1 MLSIHHVSDYV
12 GDSMNEDYN
21 YIVENFYDTCE
32 VHKNCTVEIWSNSIT
47 GKTSIGWYENIEDY
61 RKEKENENADC

>member
-1 MLSIHHVSDYV
+1 MLPIHYVSDYV
-12 GDSMNEDYN
+12 GDSMNEDYR
-21 YIVENFYDTCE
+21 YFVENFYDTCE

-61 RKEKENENADC
+61 RKEKEKDYADC